1 MDGGETTIFV
11 VDLERLYSSSN
22 ATWKTLNSPLVRCVH
37 HVSLYG
43 VETPFPLSWLQ
54 GAVAIEKTLKS
65 DP

>member
-22 ATWKTLNSPLVRCVH
+22 ATWKTSTVH
-37 HVSLYG
+37 WYVVYHVSLYG
-43 VETPFPLSWLQ
+43 VETPLPLSWLQ
-54 GAVAIEKTLKS
+54 GAIAIEKTLKS